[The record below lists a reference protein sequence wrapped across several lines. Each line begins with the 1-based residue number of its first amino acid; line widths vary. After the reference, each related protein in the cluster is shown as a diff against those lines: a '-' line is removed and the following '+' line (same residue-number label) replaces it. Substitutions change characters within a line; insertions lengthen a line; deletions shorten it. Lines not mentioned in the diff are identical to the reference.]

1 MRVFKRISD
10 FLIKCFFPKWI
21 LPKKP
26 FLPKRVKIK
35 ADRKF
40 SQRIAIFKRKHHRQP
55 NRNELIRIAINTSH
69 ICERRISKKGHWFRQ
84 KIRKYLLENKGIHI
98 KMK

>member
-1 MRVFKRISD
+1 MGVFKRISD
-10 FLIKCFFPKWI
+10 FLIKYFFLKPV

-35 ADRKF
+35 AGRKF
-40 SQRIAIFKRKHHRQP
+40 NQRIAIFERKHHRQP

-69 ICERRISKKGHWFRQ
+69 ICERRKSKKGHWFRQ
-84 KIRKYLLENKGIHI
+84 KISKHLLGIKGIHI
-98 KMK
+98 KMR